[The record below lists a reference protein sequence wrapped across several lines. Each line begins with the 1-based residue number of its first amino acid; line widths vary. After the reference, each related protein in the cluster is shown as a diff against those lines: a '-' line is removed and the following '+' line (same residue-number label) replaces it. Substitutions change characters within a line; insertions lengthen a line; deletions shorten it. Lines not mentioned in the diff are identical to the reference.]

1 MNIAEIVEIALAGSD
16 ERRVELAAL
25 EPADVSMEVVS
36 SLASLLAELVDNAIA
51 LSGPEEV
58 VRVTGLHERG
68 DYLISIS
75 DRGVGLP
82 EHLLAEL
89 NRLLQDP
96 DASRL
101 TDPKPGI
108 SLVARLASRHGLGV
122 KLVPGAPGT
131 TARVTIPG
139 RLVSDVPG
147 RTAPSR
153 PMTRPEPTS
162 SGHLPSADIAD
173 RPVFEPTVDLSRFE
187 RDHRVGSGVVA
198 MTDEAR
204 REAES
209 FLEKVFRPLVENPG
223 QTERPAAERMTP
235 PEPDEEGPVTGE
247 DPGRVGTVTDLRV
260 RVPGEN
266 FSLVED
272 DPSTMAAEGAID
284 IRSALS
290 RYQQGKRSA
299 EETRYHN

>member
-51 LSGPEEV
+51 LSGPEDV

-139 RLVSDVPG
+139 RLVSGGPD

-153 PMTRPEPTS
+153 PVTRPEPTS
-162 SGHLPSADIAD
+162 TGHLPSADIAD
-173 RPVFEPTVDLSRFE
+173 RPVVEPTVDLTRFE

-223 QTERPAAERMTP
+223 VTERPAAERMTP
-235 PEPDEEGPVTGE
+235 PEPDEEEPVTGE